1 MSNYVYQ
8 YDLPDDIIFN
18 NVVAVDTEAMGL
30 QIGRD
35 RLCVVQLSDGDGNAY
50 LVHFPKAKYDS
61 SPNLQS
67 LLNNEEITKLF
78 HFARFDL
85 AILKKYLKVN
95 ITNVYCTK
103 IASRLAR
110 TYTDHHGLKDL
121 CTEFLKVNIS
131 KGQQSS
137 NWGRDELST
146 SQIKYA
152 ANDVLY
158 LHQLK
163 EHLDQM
169 LLQEGRMD
177 LLGRC
182 FTVMLSIVEL
192 DLLGWSSINI
202 FEH

>member
-1 MSNYVYQ
+1 MSNYIYQ
-8 YDLPDDIIFN
+8 YDLPDDIEFGNII
-18 NVVAVDTEAMGL
+18 AVDTEAMGL
-30 QIGRD
+30 QIKRD
-35 RLCVVQLSDGDGNAY
+35 RLCVVQLSDGAGNAY
-50 LVHFPKAKYDS
+50 LVHFPEAKYNA
-61 SPNLQS
+61 SPNLKA
-67 LLNNEEITKLF
+67 LLNDNKITKLF

-85 AILKKYLKVN
+85 AILSHYLGVN
-95 ITNVYCTK
+95 INNFYCTK

-121 CTEFLKVNIS
+121 CAEFLKVNIS

-137 NWGRDELST
+137 NWGREELSA

-177 LLGRC
+177 LLAKC
-182 FTVMLSIVEL
+182 FTVLLSIVEL
-192 DLLGWSSINI
+192 DLLDWSSINI